1 MLERYSCNR
10 NVTLSRVSCILCS
23 ISATT
28 RWDLDRS
35 YLAHKRMP
43 HGLYRHRPCAT
54 VLTLGPLLA
63 CASVILRTGLQPST
77 LRERCRGLDA
87 VSFGEVLQHAQ
98 GTHQGRADLGI
109 QLRLGLTFHEFLH
122 GKSCDWFRHGSR
134 RAPARTNYCTLRA
147 GHGHVVAP
155 RPSSWARSATE
166 AHALSLPLLGEGSL
180 FLPRMYQR
188 SRPRAEHALTPT
200 VIKGM
205 ATVIFPTHS
214 SGSQLLSSILAP
226 VPCHYSWNIPA
237 VTEKRC
243 YLNTCNSLRFFFFHS
258 SRNILAITLML

>member
-155 RPSSWARSATE
+155 RPSSWARSARRTPMRYHCHCWE
-166 AHALSLPLLGEGSL
+166 RAVCFYPVCIRGLGHV
-180 FLPRMYQR
+180 QN
-188 SRPRAEHALTPT
+188 
-200 VIKGM
+200 
-205 ATVIFPTHS
+205 THS
-214 SGSQLLSSILAP
+214 PPQSSKAWRRSSSLLTLLVLNCYHPYSRQCLVITAGIFQL
-226 VPCHYSWNIPA
+226 
-237 VTEKRC
+237 
-243 YLNTCNSLRFFFFHS
+243 
-258 SRNILAITLML
+258 